1 MTFLDKIAENFYKF
15 RERNAFCIK
24 ERFFTYGELNK
35 LCCEIVDLIKKNVD
49 GKQNTVGVITND
61 DLETYASVL
70 ALWFTGNIIVPIN
83 PRNPDARNAD
93 IIKQAGINTVLTTER
108 TISDLFKSQSL
119 KVLKTKNLKSGPE
132 ILYKNDQISKNHR
145 ASKNNREADNILYL
159 LFTSGSTGKPKG
171 VPIGF
176 RNLDSFVNAF
186 ISYGYEFTTD
196 DRFLQ
201 LYDLSFDASVRW
213 YTVPLV
219 VGGCIYTVPQDEIKY
234 LYALK
239 LMTKHELTIVE
250 MPPSTLLYL
259 RSYFKSIRL
268 GKIRYCLLG
277 GEALDQQLVVAWSE
291 CVPNARIQNIYGPT
305 EATINCFI
313 YNWDKNRSD
322 KQFNGI
328 VSIGKPF
335 GANLAMVADD
345 NHNRVKRDVMGELYV
360 AGPQITPGYWNNQE
374 KNNEAF
380 VVLDIDGIQERF
392 YRTGDLAIID
402 SEGDFLFCGRK
413 DEQVQVDGFRVE
425 LGEIEHHAREFLKT
439 VNVAVTS
446 VRSSKMTVEIHLFV
460 EDIHADIPGL
470 KLYLE
475 SRLPSYM
482 QPFKIHKIK
491 EFPKSAGGKVNK
503 QELRRILN
511 SEF

>member
-1 MTFLDKIAENFYKF
+1 MAFLDRIEENFDKF

-24 ERFFTYGELNK
+24 ERFFTYGELNEV
-35 LCCEIVDLIKKNVD
+35 CSGIVDLVKKNIN
-49 GKQNTVGVITND
+49 GKQNRVGILTYD

-70 ALWFTGNIIVPIN
+70 ALWFTGNIFVPIN
-83 PRNPDARNAD
+83 PRNPDARNVE
-93 IIKQAGINTVLTTER
+93 IINQAGINTVLTSYG
-108 TISDLFKSQSL
+108 TISDLFKSQNL
-119 KVLKTKNLKSGPE
+119 KVLNTKNLESVPG
-132 ILYKNDQISKNHR
+132 ILYKNDR
-145 ASKNNREADNILYL
+145 ASKNNRDADNILYL

-171 VPIGF
+171 VPISF
-176 RNLDSFVNAF
+176 RNLDSFVSAF
-186 ISYGYEFTTD
+186 ISYGYEFTPD

-201 LYDLSFDASVRW
+201 LYDFSFDASVRW

-219 VGGCIYTVPQDEIKY
+219 MGGCIYTVPQDEIKF

-239 LMTKHELTIVE
+239 LMIKHELTIIE
-250 MPPSTLLYL
+250 MPPSALSYL
-259 RSYFKSIRL
+259 RPYFKSIKL

-277 GEALDQQLVVAWSE
+277 GEGLDQKLVDDVSE

-313 YNWDKNRSD
+313 YNWDKNRPD

-335 GANLAMVADD
+335 GANMAMVADD
-345 NHNRVKRDVMGELYV
+345 NHHQVNRGVMGELYV
-360 AGPQITPGYWNNQE
+360 AGPQVTPGYWNNQE

-380 VVLDIDGIQERF
+380 VVLDIDGRNERF
-392 YRTGDLAIID
+392 YRTGDMALID
-402 SEGDFLFCGRK
+402 NDGDFLFCGRR

-425 LGEIEHHAREFLKT
+425 LGEIEHHSREFLKT
-439 VNVAVTS
+439 VNVAATS
-446 VRSSKMTVEIHLFV
+446 VRSSQMTIEIHLFV
-460 EDIHADIPGL
+460 EDMNADIPGL
-470 KLYLE
+470 KKYLE
-475 SRLPSYM
+475 SRLPTYI

-511 SEF
+511 AEPL